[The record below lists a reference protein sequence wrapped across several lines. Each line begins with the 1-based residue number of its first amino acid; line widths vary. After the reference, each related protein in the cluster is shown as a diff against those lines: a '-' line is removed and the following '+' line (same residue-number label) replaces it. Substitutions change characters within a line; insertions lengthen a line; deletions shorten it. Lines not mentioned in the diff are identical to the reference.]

1 MKLRKGYIIISIVCI
16 LMSAAIVAVNYIDYR
31 NGKIIQ
37 REETDVTAHYSEI
50 ITREPLKETETK
62 QTININTASAQEL
75 AGFLPGIGESKAENI
90 VAYRKAIGGYKSV
103 DELIEVSGIGEST
116 LELIRDYCR
125 VSDD

>member
-16 LMSAAIVAVNYIDYR
+16 LMSAAIVIVNYIDYR

-37 REETDVTAHYSEI
+37 KEETDVTEHYSEI
-50 ITREPLKETETK
+50 MTREPSKETETK

-75 AGFLPGIGESKAENI
+75 ADFLPGIGASKAENI

-103 DELIEVSGIGEST
+103 DELIEVSGIGKST